1 MVRILFSSPFVYP
14 EYPLVRSFIRIR
26 NYPGGIHYY
35 SPNYSMSLT
44 EPARAASLAPNS
56 SSLAPSSPAASFP
69 DLVCFAHLHWDFVW
83 QRPQHLLSRFGQ
95 QGRVFYVEDAFY
107 HADDLI
113 EPHMEVKQRQDVKVL
128 VVHLPARLRGN
139 DDAADQ
145 AQNDVLK
152 QYFAQEHITQYIF
165 WYYTPMAIGKS
176 QGFQAMLTVYDCM
189 DELAAFKFAPP
200 ALRERE
206 QELFKRADLVFTG
219 GHTLYEAKSQQHND
233 AHPFPSSIDK
243 AHFGQARQEMPE
255 PADQAGIAHPR
266 IGFFGVVDERL
277 DIELLRQLADAHP
290 EWQFVVIGPVV
301 KISYDALPR
310 QQNIHYLGGKDYQEL
325 PAYLHGWDVA
335 TLLFADNESTK
346 FISPTK
352 TPEYLAA
359 GRPVVSTP
367 IRDVVRPYGDLDLV
381 QIAATADDF
390 GKAIAKALT
399 QTQDA
404 DWRRRTDEYLAT
416 ISWDQTWQQM
426 IDLMQARLQAK
437 PAKSTEKTDSSPL
450 VTAS

>member
-1 MVRILFSSPFVYP
+1 MRASALSP
-14 EYPLVRSFIRIR
+14 STT
-26 NYPGGIHYY
+26 
-35 SPNYSMSLT
+35 S
-44 EPARAASLAPNS
+44 AASAENLRYD
-56 SSLAPSSPAASFP
+56 LP

-83 QRPQHLLSRFGQ
+83 QRPQHLLSRFAQ
-95 QGRVFYVEDAFY
+95 HGRVFYVEEAFY

-113 EPHMEVKQRQDVKVL
+113 EPHMEVKERQNGVKVL
-128 VVHLPARLRGN
+128 VVHLPARLRGQ

-145 AQNDVLK
+145 AQEEVLAN
-152 QYFAQEHITQYIF
+152 YFRDQHIEKYIF
-165 WYYTPMAIGKS
+165 WYYTHMALGKS
-176 QGFQAMLTVYDCM
+176 RSFQPVLTVYDCM

-206 QELFKRADLVFTG
+206 QELFKKAALVFTG

-243 AHFGQARQEMPE
+243 VHFGQARQPQAD

-266 IGFFGVVDERL
+266 VGFFGVVDERL

-290 EWQFVVIGPVV
+290 EWQFVIIGPVV
-301 KISYDALPR
+301 KIDPAVLPR
-310 QQNIHYLGGKDYQEL
+310 QQNVHYLGGKDYQEL
-325 PAYLHGWDVA
+325 PSYLSGWDVA

-367 IRDVVRPYGDLDLV
+367 IRDVIRPYGELNLV
-381 QIAATADDF
+381 QIAATADEF
-390 GKAIAKALT
+390 GQAIEKALT

-404 DWRRRTDEYLAT
+404 DWRQRTDEYLAT
-416 ISWDQTWQQM
+416 ISWDQTWEQM
-426 IDLMQARLQAK
+426 VQLMQQKLAPATSK
-437 PAKSTEKTDSSPL
+437 PL
-450 VTAS
+450 TAALS